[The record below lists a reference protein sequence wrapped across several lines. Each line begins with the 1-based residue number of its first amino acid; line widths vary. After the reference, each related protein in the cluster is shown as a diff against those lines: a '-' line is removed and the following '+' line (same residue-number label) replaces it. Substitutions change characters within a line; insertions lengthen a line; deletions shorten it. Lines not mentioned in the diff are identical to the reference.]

1 MQYSKLLRIAIAHR
15 FITPSVPFA
24 ERLCIKMK
32 YKSRQ
37 IWFARAALLMVAIL
51 WGSSLLVAKIT
62 MENISPSMIVAFR
75 FTIAFVLLSLV
86 FYRKIFEITKQS
98 LISGAII
105 GAFLFGAYWIQNI
118 GVTLAMPGKSAFLSS
133 IYCVFVPFVSYLFTR
148 EKPKTRNLLA
158 ATVCIA
164 GISFSVIT
172 DGFSIGTGD
181 VFALLSGVFFSL
193 HIASIGKFAEGKD
206 PIIITILQ
214 FGFCALYS
222 WIATLLTKDYTLHF
236 NSQMVLGVLYLSVF
250 CTTIALLLQNV
261 GQKYVQA
268 SSASI
273 LMSTESIFGALL
285 SVFLYGETIT
295 LKMGVGFMLIF
306 ISVLISEAKKDS
318 TD

>member
-1 MQYSKLLRIAIAHR
+1 
-15 FITPSVPFA
+15 
-24 ERLCIKMK
+24 MK

-181 VFALLSGVFFSL
+181 VFALLSGVFFAL

-214 FGFCALYS
+214 FGF
-222 WIATLLTKDYTLHF
+222 
-236 NSQMVLGVLYLSVF
+236 
-250 CTTIALLLQNV
+250 
-261 GQKYVQA
+261 
-268 SSASI
+268 
-273 LMSTESIFGALL
+273 
-285 SVFLYGETIT
+285 
-295 LKMGVGFMLIF
+295 
-306 ISVLISEAKKDS
+306 
-318 TD
+318 

>member
-1 MQYSKLLRIAIAHR
+1 
-15 FITPSVPFA
+15 
-24 ERLCIKMK
+24 
-32 YKSRQ
+32 
-37 IWFARAALLMVAIL
+37 MVAIL

-181 VFALLSGVFFSL
+181 VFALLSGVFFAL

>member
-1 MQYSKLLRIAIAHR
+1 
-15 FITPSVPFA
+15 
-24 ERLCIKMK
+24 MK